1 MGDDVRAAQETL
13 NAKVLGKAGV
23 TGTAIGMKGGGPCL
37 KGYVS
42 EKGAA
47 SSIPKKVDG
56 FPVVVETTG
65 SFRRL

>member
-1 MGDDVRAAQETL
+1 MADDVRKAQEAL

-23 TGTAIGMKGGGPCL
+23 TGTAIGMKGGRPCL
-37 KGYVS
+37 KVYV
-42 EKGAA
+42 EADGAA
-47 SSIPKKVDG
+47 RSLPKRVAG